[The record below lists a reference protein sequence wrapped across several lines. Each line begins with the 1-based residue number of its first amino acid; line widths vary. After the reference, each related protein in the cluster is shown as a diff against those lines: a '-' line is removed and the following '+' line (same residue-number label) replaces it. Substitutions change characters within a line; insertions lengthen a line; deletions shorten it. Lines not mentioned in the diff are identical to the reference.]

1 MFGFAHNDI
10 VPGVGDL
17 AEFCPACP
25 QPGINLPVGW
35 ENNPQQQVGFMT
47 NNSLLLIFSVTL
59 DGDTG
64 DPM

>member
-1 MFGFAHNDI
+1 MRVSRQWRVLGLHQMFGFAHNDI

-35 ENNPQQQVGFMT
+35 ENNPQQ
-47 NNSLLLIFSVTL
+47 
-59 DGDTG
+59 
-64 DPM
+64 